1 MTRYLARLFRFDRPS
16 DAIYIE
22 LVDALFSLVPPLVI
36 LLISLGFV
44 GATIYARTGDE
55 LILGLTAIA
64 LLISAERILMVMRY
78 RRATAIAPLS
88 FAAARSWEK
97 QFAAR
102 SLMTTVIVGVMGGWC
117 FMLPYPRIHM
127 LIVGMLFAYGAGTVT
142 RVVYRPRLAIVN
154 LLIIAG
160 PSVAACLYIGGTIY
174 WCLSFLIVIFLLGG
188 FETVQHL
195 YATIVSQLTLKLRFA
210 GLARR
215 DALTGLSNRLA
226 LNENLEAIVA
236 TASLEGRPLAI
247 HSLDLDNFKQA
258 NDRFGHPVGDAV
270 LCEVAK
276 RLSWLTRENDLL
288 VRLGGDEFLL
298 VQVDVTS
305 REQALALATR
315 IIREI
320 ATTYHINGNTIELG
334 TSIGIAMMTPD
345 QPVTAEELL
354 DRADQ
359 ALYQA
364 KRTGSGFM
372 VHAVA
377 PQLVPQLPDGNAID
391 DARKTVNSN

>member
-1 MTRYLARLFRFDRPS
+1 MTHALTRLLRFDRPS
-16 DAIYIE
+16 DAVYIE
-22 LVDALFSLVPPLVI
+22 LVDALFSLVPPMVFLA
-36 LLISLGFV
+36 ISV
-44 GATIYARTGDE
+44 GAIGTAIFVRTGDW
-55 LILGLTAIA
+55 LVIGLTTAI
-64 LLISAERILMVMRY
+64 LLVTGERILMALRY
-78 RRATAIAPLS
+78 RRTRATGPLS
-88 FAAARSWEK
+88 FAAAQQWER

-102 SLMTTVIVGVMGGWC
+102 SFITTSILGTMGAWC
-117 FMLPYPRIHM
+117 FTLPYPKIHM
-127 LIVGMLFAYGAGTVT
+127 LMVGMLFAYAAGTVT
-142 RVVYRPRLAIVN
+142 RVAYRPRLAILN
-154 LLIIAG
+154 LLILSI
-160 PSVAACLYIGGTIY
+160 PSMIACLFIGGTVY
-174 WCLSFLIVIFLLGG
+174 LCLAFLIVIFLLGG

-226 LNENLEAIVA
+226 LNENLEIIVA
-236 TASLEGRPLAI
+236 AASLEGRPLAI

-270 LCEVAK
+270 LREVAK
-276 RLSWLTRENDLL
+276 RLSWLTREDDLL
-288 VRLGGDEFLL
+288 VRLGGDEFVL
-298 VQVDVTS
+298 VQADVKS

-320 ATTYHINGNTIELG
+320 ATTYQINDNTIQLG
-334 TSIGIAMMTPD
+334 TSVGIAMMMPD
-345 QPVTAEELL
+345 QPVTADELL

-364 KRTGSGFM
+364 KRTGSGFA

-377 PQLVPQLPDGNAID
+377 PQLVPPLPDGSGID

>member
-1 MTRYLARLFRFDRPS
+1 MTHSFTRLLRFDRPS
-16 DAIYIE
+16 DAIYVE
-22 LVDALFSLVPPLVI
+22 LVDSLFSLIPPMVFLA
-36 LLISLGFV
+36 ISVGIV
-44 GATIYARTGDE
+44 GAAVFVRTGDWMV
-55 LILGLTAIA
+55 IGSTAFV
-64 LLISAERILMVMRY
+64 LVVTAERITMALRY
-78 RRATAIAPLS
+78 RQARATGPLS
-88 FAAARSWEK
+88 FAAAQGWEK

-102 SLMTTVIVGVMGGWC
+102 SFITTSILGAMGAWC
-117 FMLPYPRIHM
+117 FTLHDPEIHM
-127 LIVGMLFAYGAGTVT
+127 LMVGMLFAYAAGTVT
-142 RVVYRPRLAIVN
+142 RVAYRPRLAILN
-154 LLIIAG
+154 LLILAT
-160 PSVAACLYIGGTIY
+160 PSMIACLLIGGTVY
-174 WCLSFLIVIFLLGG
+174 WCLAFLIVIFLLGG

-195 YATIVSQLTLKLRFA
+195 HATIVSQLTLKLRFA

-236 TASLEGRPLAI
+236 AASREGRPLAI

-270 LCEVAK
+270 LREVAK
-276 RLSWLTRENDLL
+276 RLSWLTRESDLL
-288 VRLGGDEFLL
+288 VRLGGDEFVL
-298 VQVDVTS
+298 VQVDLKS

-320 ATTYHINGNTIELG
+320 ATTYQINGNTIQLG
-334 TSIGIAMMTPD
+334 TSVGIAMMTPD

-377 PQLVPQLPDGNAID
+377 PQLVPPLLNGNAID
-391 DARKTVNSN
+391 DARKTVSSN